1 MHGCSRRFV
10 TLQWDL
16 GTLDSFGWVSGLRTL
31 LVVIGMCCCLSA
43 ELNTAKAQGIYAEQ
57 AFTQDQS
64 EAELAKGAKQALTA
78 LLQRLT
84 LETQLSAFESII
96 AQSDSLVKRA
106 IFQDSDD
113 LPSQG
118 LRSVL
123 YEFDAQALTRAVFEA
138 GLGVVPEDRP
148 MPVLWW
154 TVLDDQLAPRFIDH
168 QADQLIL
175 NALAE
180 SLARYDLTMTTPLFD
195 LEDRRQLTPDA
206 VWRSQTTPIVRAAN
220 RYGSAPQYVIQW
232 AGLSNGQVIVTMSQI
247 TSKDLLISFERTFS
261 SATAALQA
269 ITALIAADLRDQLAV
284 TSDTTSLP
292 LITFEN
298 LRGFDEYRMITRAL
312 EGSVF
317 VTSMQVYKL
326 VGRQLVLKVDSPV
339 SREQLESVL
348 VELLP
353 LELVSSDADELRFEI
368 SR

>member
-1 MHGCSRRFV
+1 
-10 TLQWDL
+10 
-16 GTLDSFGWVSGLRTL
+16 
-31 LVVIGMCCCLSA
+31 MCCCLSS
-43 ELNTAKAQGIYAEQ
+43 ELSTAQTQGIYAEQ

-64 EAELAKGAKQALTA
+64 EAELAKGAKQALTG

-84 LETQLSAFESII
+84 LETQPSAFESIV

-106 IFQDSDD
+106 IFQDSDN

-123 YEFDAQALTRAVFEA
+123 YEFDAQAVTRAVFEA
-138 GLGVVPEDRP
+138 GLGVVPDDRP
-148 MPVLWW
+148 TPVLWW
-154 TVLDDQLAPRFIDH
+154 AVLDEQLAPRFIDR
-168 QADQLIL
+168 QADQPVLS
-175 NALAE
+175 ALTE
-180 SLARYDLTMTTPLFD
+180 SLARYDLTMTPPLFD
-195 LEDRRQLTPDA
+195 LEDRQQLTPEA
-206 VWRSQTTPIVRAAN
+206 LWRSQTTSIVRAAS

-232 AGLSNGQVIVTMSQI
+232 AELSNNQVIATMSQI
-247 TSKDLLISFERTFS
+247 KPQGLVILFERTFS
-261 SATAALQA
+261 SATTALQA
-269 ITALIAADLRDQLAV
+269 IAAQIATDLRDQLAV

-292 LITFEN
+292 LIIFED

-317 VTSMQVYKL
+317 ITSMQVYKL
-326 VGRQLVLKVDSPV
+326 IGRELVLKVDSPV

-348 VELLP
+348 LELLP